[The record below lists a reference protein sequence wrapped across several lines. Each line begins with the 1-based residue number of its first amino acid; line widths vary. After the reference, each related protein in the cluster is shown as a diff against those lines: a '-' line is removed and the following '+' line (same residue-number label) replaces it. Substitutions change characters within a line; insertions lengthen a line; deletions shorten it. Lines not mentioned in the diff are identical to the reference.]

1 MKSFVCSVLVALV
14 LTAVD
19 CRPVPTVKPIQSA
32 PGTTIRATTILT
44 TTTLPPSTPVPTTTA
59 PLTPAVVPKSTVPPV
74 SSQEVFDLEAEEAAD
89 HTFMNGA
96 IARGPLL
103 MCPNGELRDHSGRCK
118 PTW

>member
-1 MKSFVCSVLVALV
+1 MKSFVCLVLAALV
-14 LTAVD
+14 LTDVD

-32 PGTTIRATTILT
+32 PGTTIRATTTLK
-44 TTTLPPSTPVPTTTA
+44 TTTLPPSTPLPTTTA
-59 PLTPAVVPKSTVPPV
+59 PTLVPKSTVAPA
-74 SSQEVFDLEAEEAAD
+74 SSQEVFDLEAEEASD

-118 PTW
+118 TTW